1 MKDMLDKILQ
11 IEEKYVELGTILS
24 DPDVIADYEKFR
36 DLSKQ
41 RKAMEETVEVYHQ
54 WKDNMDAIEDAKEL
68 LKSESDPEMKQFLH
82 GEIDANEAK
91 NLELEERMKVLL
103 LPRDPMDDK
112 DIMLE
117 IRGGAGGDEANIFAG
132 DLMRMYLRYADK
144 QGWQSQILS
153 KTDCEAGGVS
163 EVIISIKGDSIY
175 SKLKYESGVHRVQ
188 RVPQTESQGRVH
200 TSTATVA
207 VMPEV
212 DDVEIELNPNDL
224 EISTARSGGAGGQ
237 NVNKVETAVR
247 VFHKPSGIMIFC
259 TEERSQLQNKERAL
273 QILKAK
279 LYDIETQKQM
289 QEITDLRRSQV
300 GTGDRSERI
309 RTYNFPQGRLTDHR
323 IGQNL
328 NVWTVIDGDLDELIN
343 LLMEHIGRPNVGKS
357 TLLNTVIGQKIV
369 IATDKAQTT
378 RKRIKGIYTN
388 EEGQIV
394 FIDTPG
400 IHKPL
405 DKLGEFLMDEAKCSI
420 PDADLILFLVD
431 ASEPAG
437 AGDKWIVENLLKK
450 TDIPIIIVLNK
461 VDKLKDPIKK
471 EQNVLTYKTL
481 FDINLPTAR
490 ISAQTGRNIDT
501 LISTIMR
508 KLPCGQPIYDEDD
521 LTDESMRSIT
531 QEIIREKILLNTKDE
546 IPHSVAVLIEKYE
559 EKEDIDRR
567 T

>member
-11 IEEKYVELGTILS
+11 IEEKYTELGKILS
-24 DPDVIADYEKFR
+24 DPEVIADYEKFR

-54 WKDNMDAIEDAKEL
+54 WKTNEDAIEDAKEL
-68 LKSESDPEMKQFLH
+68 LKTESDAEMKKFLH
-82 GEIDANEAK
+82 SEIETNEEK
-91 NLELEERMKVLL
+91 NKVLEEKMKVLL

-212 DDVEIELNPNDL
+212 DDVEVELNPNDL

-247 VFHKPSGIMIFC
+247 VFHKPTGIMIFC

-279 LYDIETQKQM
+279 LYDMEVQKQM

-328 NVWTVIDGDLDELIN
+328 NVWTVIDGELDELIN
-343 LLMEHIGRPNVGKS
+343 LLMEHD
-357 TLLNTVIGQKIV
+357 Q
-369 IATDKAQTT
+369 
-378 RKRIKGIYTN
+378 
-388 EEGQIV
+388 
-394 FIDTPG
+394 
-400 IHKPL
+400 
-405 DKLGEFLMDEAKCSI
+405 
-420 PDADLILFLVD
+420 
-431 ASEPAG
+431 
-437 AGDKWIVENLLKK
+437 
-450 TDIPIIIVLNK
+450 
-461 VDKLKDPIKK
+461 KLKL
-471 EQNVLTYKTL
+471 E
-481 FDINLPTAR
+481 
-490 ISAQTGRNIDT
+490 
-501 LISTIMR
+501 
-508 KLPCGQPIYDEDD
+508 KLA
-521 LTDESMRSIT
+521 
-531 QEIIREKILLNTKDE
+531 EIE
-546 IPHSVAVLIEKYE
+546 
-559 EKEDIDRR
+559 
-567 T
+567 

>member
-1 MKDMLDKILQ
+1 MLDKILQ
-11 IEEKYVELGTILS
+11 IEGKFEELGAILS
-24 DPDVIADYEKFR
+24 DPNVISDYEKFR

-41 RKAMEETVEVYHQ
+41 RKAMEETVEVYHA
-54 WKDNMDAIEDAKEL
+54 WKNNQDAIDDAKEL
-68 LKSESDPEMKQFLH
+68 LNSESDPEMKQFLH
-82 GEIDANEAK
+82 AEIEENEAK
-91 NLELEERMKVLL
+91 NIALEERMKVLL

-117 IRGGAGGDEANIFAG
+117 IRGSAGGDEANIFAG

-144 QGWQSQILS
+144 KGWQSQILS

-163 EVIISIKGDSIY
+163 EVIISMKGDSLY
-175 SKLKYESGVHRVQ
+175 SQLKYESGVHRVQ

-212 DDVEIELNPNDL
+212 DDVEVELNPTDL

-279 LYDIETQKQM
+279 LYDMEVQKQM

-328 NVWTVIDGDLDELIN
+328 NVWTVVEGELDELIN
-343 LLMEHIGRPNVGKS
+343 LLMEHD
-357 TLLNTVIGQKIV
+357 Q
-369 IATDKAQTT
+369 
-378 RKRIKGIYTN
+378 
-388 EEGQIV
+388 
-394 FIDTPG
+394 
-400 IHKPL
+400 
-405 DKLGEFLMDEAKCSI
+405 
-420 PDADLILFLVD
+420 
-431 ASEPAG
+431 
-437 AGDKWIVENLLKK
+437 
-450 TDIPIIIVLNK
+450 
-461 VDKLKDPIKK
+461 KLKL
-471 EQNVLTYKTL
+471 E
-481 FDINLPTAR
+481 
-490 ISAQTGRNIDT
+490 
-501 LISTIMR
+501 
-508 KLPCGQPIYDEDD
+508 KLAEF
-521 LTDESMRSIT
+521 
-531 QEIIREKILLNTKDE
+531 N
-546 IPHSVAVLIEKYE
+546 
-559 EKEDIDRR
+559 
-567 T
+567 